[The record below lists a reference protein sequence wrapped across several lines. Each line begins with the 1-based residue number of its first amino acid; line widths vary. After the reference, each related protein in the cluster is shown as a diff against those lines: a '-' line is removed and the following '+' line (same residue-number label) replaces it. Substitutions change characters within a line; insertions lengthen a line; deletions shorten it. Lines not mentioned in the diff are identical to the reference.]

1 MLGLEFAFLVP
12 SAPLRTIEAHLNAE
26 PETIDPV
33 DRAAEVRHERRDRY
47 DRRRTTW
54 RTFVRGG
61 ITPRRRGS
69 RRTDEQHYLVDWHE
83 PHLLALS
90 LMILFLSAFDA
101 FLTVTLI
108 MHGATEANPVM
119 ALVLE
124 DFPGLFAAVKMG
136 LTGGGVVVLVVLAR
150 ARVFRLMRVGTL
162 MHWFLVGYVA
172 LIAYEWW
179 LLRSIL

>member
-1 MLGLEFAFLVP
+1 LSHSHDVTATPRDGQPPADA
-12 SAPLRTIEAHLNAE
+12 S
-26 PETIDPV
+26 
-33 DRAAEVRHERRDRY
+33 ERRDRY

-61 ITPRRRGS
+61 VTPRRRS
-69 RRTDEQHYLVDWHE
+69 ARRAHEQTGLVDWHE

-90 LMILFLSAFDA
+90 MTILLLSGIDA
-101 FLTVTLI
+101 ALTLTLI
-108 MHGATEANPVM
+108 TRGATEANPVM
-119 ALVLE
+119 AFVLE
-124 DFPGLFAAVKMG
+124 GFPRLFAAVKMT

-150 ARVFRLMRVGTL
+150 ARVFRLLRVGTL